1 MTNEIL
7 VKLDL
12 TGYVDEFCAHL
23 ARQKPL
29 FLEGDSKLHFARI
42 CELQEFDFAPP
53 PSCENL
59 SQSLMHL
66 SKQGVLHLNESFE
79 FIKILRY
86 FSYLKGLKFGT
97 SLQAWLDKI
106 LIPQALFELCAYFTS
121 KGELKDSLD
130 ERLMSLNE
138 ARKIK
143 NEQIR
148 AEFKKLTTSK
158 GLQAF
163 LIDTQIHFINGLE
176 CLLVRGG
183 HSLKSKI
190 IARSAGGGFYV
201 VPQSVE
207 HLQSECEKIASEKEK
222 IYYEYAKKISQI
234 FHKELAFL
242 KFIDKA
248 FDTFDSYSARV
259 LFSRQKDYEFVLCD
273 SSKDIVLKKFAHP
286 ALKNAKSVSVD
297 FTKQVLLV
305 TGVNAGGKSMLLK
318 GILSAAFLAKHL
330 LPMKIDANSSKIGS
344 FKDINAIIEDPQNV
358 KNDISTFAGRMLA
371 FSRLMS
377 AKDMLLGVD
386 EIELGTDFEEAA
398 SLYSVL
404 IETLISKG
412 LKIIITTHHKRL
424 AMLLAKNEQV
434 ELLAA
439 LYDESAARPRYEFLK
454 GTLGKS
460 YAFETALRYGISA
473 NLVAKARQI
482 YGENKEN
489 LEELVGKNINL
500 ELELRQKLKTT
511 AQKEQKAQS
520 ILESLKAQKEQNDEE
535 LKKLIIRLEN
545 EYYQAIEQAK
555 NSLKFEDTKDKQRGI
570 NKANELKKS
579 IQMPEFSADES
590 LKVGDFVR
598 YNSLKGQIVSIN
610 KNEATLECEGLKL
623 RVALNLLKKSVAGAL
638 NGANKASVVN
648 LARAQEASVSL
659 DLHGLRADEALSELD
674 SFISNALLAGFDELI
689 IYHGIG
695 TGKLALVVKEFLQ
708 AHKSVK
714 SFADAPAHQ
723 GGFGAKI
730 VRL

>member
-1 MTNEIL
+1 MANELLI
-7 VKLDL
+7 KLDL
-12 TGYVDEFCAHL
+12 TGYVDEFSSHL

-42 CELQEFDFAPP
+42 CELQEFDFTPP
-53 PSCENL
+53 PPCENL
-59 SQSLMHL
+59 NQSLMHL
-66 SKQGVLHLNESFE
+66 SKQGILHLNESFE
-79 FIKILRY
+79 FVKILQY
-86 FSYLKGLKFGT
+86 FHYLKGLKFEG
-97 SLQAWLDKI
+97 SLKAWVDKI
-106 LIPQALFELCAYFTS
+106 LIPLSLSEICAYFTS

-130 ERLMSLNE
+130 ERLTRLNE

-143 NEQIR
+143 SEQIR
-148 AEFKKLTTSK
+148 AEFKKLITNK
-158 GLQAF
+158 GLQDF
-163 LIDTQIHFINGLE
+163 LIDTQIHFINGAE

-183 HSLKSKI
+183 HTLKSKI

-207 HLQSECEKIASEKEK
+207 QLQNECDKIADEKEK
-222 IYYEYAKKISQI
+222 IYYEYAKKFSLI

-259 LFSRQKDYEFVLCD
+259 LFARQKDYEFVLCD
-273 SSKDIVLKKFAHP
+273 SSKDIVLKDFAHP
-286 ALKNAKSVSVD
+286 ALKNAKSVSLE

-318 GILSAAFLAKHL
+318 GILSAAYLAKHL
-330 LPMKIDANSSKIGS
+330 LPMKINANSSKIGS
-344 FKDINAIIEDPQNV
+344 FKDIDAIIEDPQNV

-371 FSRLMS
+371 FSKLIG

-404 IETLISKG
+404 IETLIAKG

-439 LYDESAARPRYEFLK
+439 LYDEERARPRYEFLK

-473 NLVAKARQI
+473 NLVAQARQI

-511 AQKEQKAQS
+511 AQKEQKAQD
-520 ILESLKAQKEQNDEE
+520 ILNALREQKAQNDET
-535 LKKLIIRLEN
+535 LKKLIARLEN
-545 EYYQAIEQAK
+545 EYHQAIEEAK
-555 NSLKFEDTKDKQRGI
+555 KSARYADTKDKQRGI

-579 IQMPEFSADES
+579 VQMPEFTSDES

-598 YNSLKGQIVSIN
+598 YNSLKGQILSIN
-610 KNEATLECEGLKL
+610 KNEAIVESEGLKL
-623 RVALNLLKKSVAGAL
+623 RVALNLLKKSLSGAV
-638 NGANKASVVN
+638 NAPRKSSVN
-648 LARAQEASVSL
+648 LQSAQNASVSL
-659 DLHGLRADEALSELD
+659 DLHGLRADEAIEELD
-674 SFISNALLAGFDELI
+674 KFISDALIAGFDEVI
-689 IYHGIG
+689 VFHGIG
-695 TGKLALVVKEFLQ
+695 TGKLAYAVRKFLE

-714 SFADAPAHQ
+714 EFTDAPAHQ

-730 VRL
+730 VKL